1 MFINELVSND
11 ESKVVKELHPENI
24 PDISRILPV
33 LKLLN
38 LIVLKP
44 VQPENMNFDELTSN
58 DSNTNPFIDD
68 IYSAFL
74 SVKEKKNSSKFVT
87 LYLKYILTV
96 VLAGIVKFSS
106 GFIIL

>member
-1 MFINELVSND
+1 MFINEDVSMDKAN
-11 ESKVVKELHPENI
+11 VVKELHPENI

-33 LKLLN
+33 LKPFN
-38 LIVLKP
+38 LIVFKP
-44 VQPENMNFDELTSN
+44 VHSENMNFDELTSN
-58 DSNTNPFIDD
+58 DSNSNPFIDD
-68 IYSAFL
+68 IYFAFE
-74 SVKEKKNSSKFVT
+74 SDEEKNSSKFVT